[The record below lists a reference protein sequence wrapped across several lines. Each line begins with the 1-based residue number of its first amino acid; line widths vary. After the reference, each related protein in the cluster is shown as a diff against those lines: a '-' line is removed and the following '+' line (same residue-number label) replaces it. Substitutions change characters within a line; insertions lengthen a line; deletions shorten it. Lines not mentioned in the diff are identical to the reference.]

1 MVTVLGQKIT
11 TTLAIFMDVLK
22 GNPNLVFRKK
32 SVCLKFC
39 IPDLLL
45 LLAQLGKR
53 TPPWRGPAGWER
65 SSVRSA
71 RLVLYSYLA
80 QFDNI
85 ITTIILGTLW
95 YWWLISPELKIFQGC
110 RRLWKSPR
118 GDKEGWSWDQVTS
131 HKETSEKWKKEMY
144 FSLSFNKYNH

>member
-53 TPPWRGPAGWER
+53 TPPWRRPAGLER
-65 SSVRSA
+65 SSLRSA
-71 RLVLYSYLA
+71 RLLHLSYYLIRSLLCSYLA
-80 QFDNI
+80 LFGHYNI
-85 ITTIILGTLW
+85 NTW
-95 YWWLISPELKIFQGC
+95 
-110 RRLWKSPR
+110 
-118 GDKEGWSWDQVTS
+118 
-131 HKETSEKWKKEMY
+131 
-144 FSLSFNKYNH
+144 N